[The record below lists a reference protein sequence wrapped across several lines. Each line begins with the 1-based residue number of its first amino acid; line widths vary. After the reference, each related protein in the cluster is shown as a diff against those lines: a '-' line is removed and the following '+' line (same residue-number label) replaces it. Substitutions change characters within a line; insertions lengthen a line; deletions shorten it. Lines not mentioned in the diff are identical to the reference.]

1 MESWCSVASPCWPPV
16 AATRPRNSRPTAG
29 KLVRWPALNSSSTTT
44 CAYDLTGVLV
54 CSAAQYVTVVTRS
67 NGKSVFS
74 NATSRLLFVSQCVNG
89 KLTRTPLFVDIPKLL
104 LELRQQRPQ
113 AASAAVLPA
122 TDNNSGKRQRLL
134 GKARGTVHPKGRAVF
149 FGSIHC
155 LSGDPSYRRP
165 CGRA

>member
-89 KLTRTPLFVDIPKLL
+89 KLTRTPLLDSTFQNYFWSYDNNGLKLL
-104 LELRQQRPQ
+104 QLRFYQLPTTVV
-113 AASAAVLPA
+113 AS
-122 TDNNSGKRQRLL
+122 
-134 GKARGTVHPKGRAVF
+134 
-149 FGSIHC
+149 GSAC
-155 LSGDPSYRRP
+155 
-165 CGRA
+165 